1 MSGYRANVGYGVL
14 TRASGIGPA
23 ELPTGMNVY
32 DTSNTTKSCIHN
44 LTKRFGAGID
54 ISINRNRNNNYK
66 QDIGMREFTVVSS
79 GMLDVDFT
87 INGAFA
93 PSCCD
98 WLQYGIMS
106 EKVLINSS
114 STLESSSGGAVTQ
127 GGVGYVVNGD
137 TKGTTPIS
145 YEDFEKYKAMT
156 TRPENAVKAV
166 EVFYYVNLDGPKYF
180 DIGYEQ
186 INKNTTFGGKN
197 ELGVLLGCVIENF
210 SISYESGSDSA
221 ITFSISGQAMSNWF
235 TVTDDA
241 FDYNAILDPVP
252 AEIMVGG
259 CVSVYDDAQSKYVA
273 VAQTDSAS
281 VTVTNNLTKL
291 GNCLKLYYSS
301 VAMGAQ
307 TIEVSTST
315 YSNDPNKYMSYM
327 YGYKSLD
334 SKTKNYSVGKQP
346 VPISKM
352 LISSNNSTA
361 ENQYNADTAT
371 EFINIELKDAYIGTA
386 NRTYNVENAIMEEPD
401 IRARKVRLVV
411 GHTSTAGIS

>member
-14 TRASGIGPA
+14 TRASGVGPA

-32 DTSNTTKSCIHN
+32 GSSKTNSCIHN

-106 EKVLINSS
+106 EKVLIKSTSTLVS
-114 STLESSSGGAVTQ
+114 STGTEITKTGE
-127 GGVGYVVNGD
+127 VGYVKNGD
-137 TKGTTPIS
+137 TTGTTPIS
-145 YEDFEKYKAMT
+145 YDDFTKYKTMT
-156 TRPENAVKAV
+156 TRASNKVGAV

-259 CVSVYDDAQSKYVA
+259 CVSVYDEGQKKYVA

-315 YSNDPNKYMSYM
+315 YSNDPNKYLSYM
-327 YGYKSLD
+327 YGYKSLA
-334 SKTKNYSVGKQP
+334 SGTNYSVGKQP

>member
-14 TRASGIGPA
+14 TRATGVGPA

-32 DTSNTTKSCIHN
+32 GSSIANSCIHN

-66 QDIGMREFTVVSS
+66 QDIGLREFTVVSS

-87 INGAFA
+87 INGVFA

-106 EKVLINSS
+106 EKVTIK
-114 STLESSSGGAVTQ
+114 STSTIVDSGGQAITK
-127 GGVGYVVNGD
+127 GVGYVKNGD
-137 TKGTTPIS
+137 VVGKTPIT
-145 YEDFEKYKAMT
+145 YEDFTKYKAMT
-156 TRPENAVKAV
+156 TRSDKKIGTI

-197 ELGVLLGCVIENF
+197 EIGVLLGCVIENF
-210 SISYESGSDSA
+210 SISYESGSDAA
-221 ITFSISGQAMSNWF
+221 ITFSISGQAMSNYF
-235 TVTDDA
+235 TTTDDA
-241 FDYNAILDPVP
+241 FDYNALLDSIP

-259 CVSVYDDAQSKYVA
+259 CVSVYDSNSSKYVA

-307 TIEVSTST
+307 TVEVSTST
-315 YSNDPNKYMSYM
+315 YSNNPEKYMSYM
-327 YGYKSLD
+327 YGYDSL
-334 SKTKNYSVGKQP
+334 TNGTNYSVGKQP
-346 VPISKM
+346 RPISKM

-361 ENQYNADTAT
+361 EDNYDVEKAT
-371 EFINIELKDAYIGTA
+371 EFINIELTDAYIGTA

-411 GHTSTAGIS
+411 GHTSTAGIN